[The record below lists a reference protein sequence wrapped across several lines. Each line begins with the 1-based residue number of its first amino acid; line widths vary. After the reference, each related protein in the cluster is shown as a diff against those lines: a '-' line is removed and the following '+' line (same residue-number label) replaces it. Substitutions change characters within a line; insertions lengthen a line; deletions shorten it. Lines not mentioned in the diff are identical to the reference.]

1 MAKRPRPISRRR
13 ALQGAGALAAL
24 PSRVFARTAAAARP
38 RLMQGVQSGDVGGDG
53 ATLWS
58 RADRPARMIVEYAT
72 TEGFTDAR
80 RIEGPLAL
88 EPTGFTSRLR
98 LADLPPGQT
107 IFYRIAYADPA
118 VTSVTSDWLQGRF
131 RTPARVPADLSFVW
145 SADTVGQ
152 GWGINP
158 DIGGMTIYETMRS
171 LAPDFFVHCGDTI
184 YADDPLFSEKRL
196 PDGRIWK
203 NLTTEAK
210 SKVAETL
217 ADFRGNHLY
226 NFLDANLRRFNA
238 EVPMIALWDDHDVV
252 DNWYREKRLDTDPRY
267 REKDV
272 GLLARYA
279 ERAFREFMPL
289 SDGLD
294 GPMRLYRK
302 FSFGPPLDLFRL
314 DMRSFR
320 APNGPNRQEVA
331 RKDTAFLGLEQ
342 VDWLKQALKSSTA
355 TWKIIAADM
364 PLGLVVYDD
373 WRRKSGFEAVANAD
387 DGPPRGRELEIAGL
401 LSFIKRENISNVH
414 WITADVHYPATHR
427 YDPARA
433 AFQDFT
439 PFYEFVSGPLCAGG
453 FGPNALDGT
462 FGPEVVFQKV
472 PPPGRFD
479 LSPLEGSCHFGHV
492 RIDGKSGVMTVSH
505 RDAGGNVIHSLELV
519 PK

>member
-1 MAKRPRPISRRR
+1 MANRPRTTLGRR
-13 ALQGAGALAAL
+13 ALLGAGALTTL
-24 PSRVFARTAAAARP
+24 PARVFAQTATAARP
-38 RLMQGVQSGDVGGDG
+38 RMMQGVQSGDVGSDG

-58 RADRPARMIVEYAT
+58 RSDRPPPQIVEHTT
-72 TEGFTDAR
+72 TESFAGAR

-88 EPTGFTSRLR
+88 EETGFTSRLR
-98 LADLPPGQT
+98 LDALPPGQT

-118 VTSVTSDWLQGRF
+118 VAGVASEWVQGRF
-131 RTPARVPADLSFVW
+131 RTPSSAAADVSFVW

-184 YADDPLFSEKRL
+184 YADDPLSSEKRL
-196 PDGRIWK
+196 PDGRLWR

-217 ADFRGNHLY
+217 DEFRGNHLY
-226 NFLDANLRRFNA
+226 NFLDANLCRFNA

-252 DNWYREKRLDTDPRY
+252 DNWYREKRLDADPRY
-267 REKDV
+267 REKEV
-272 GLLARYA
+272 GVLARHA

-289 SDGLD
+289 ADGLD

-302 FSFGPPLDLFRL
+302 FSFGPRLDLFRL

-320 APNGPNRQEVA
+320 APNGSNRQEA
-331 RKDTAFLGLEQ
+331 ADPQTAFLGHEQ
-342 VDWLKQALKSSTA
+342 IAWLKQALKGSTA

-387 DGPPRGRELEIAGL
+387 DGAPLGRELEIAGL
-401 LSFIKRENISNVH
+401 LAFIKREAIRNVH
-414 WITADVHYPATHR
+414 WVTADVHYPATHR
-427 YDPARA
+427 YDPTRA

-462 FGPEVVFQKV
+462 FGPQVVFQKV
-472 PPPGRFD
+472 PPAGRFD
-479 LSPLEGSCHFGHV
+479 LSPLEDSCHFGHV
-492 RIDGKSGVMTVSH
+492 KIDGQSAVMTVSH
-505 RDAGGNVIHSLELV
+505 RDAGGKVIHSLDLI
-519 PK
+519 PS

>member
-1 MAKRPRPISRRR
+1 MSKLRRR
-13 ALQGAGALAAL
+13 TVLGAGALAAL
-24 PSRVFARTAAAARP
+24 PSRVFAQTTAAARP
-38 RLMQGVQSGDVGGDG
+38 RLLQGVQSGDVGSDG
-53 ATLWS
+53 VTLWS
-58 RADRPARMIVEYAT
+58 RADRPARMIIEYAT
-72 TEGFTDAR
+72 SESFASAR

-88 EPTGFTSRLR
+88 EATDFTSRLR
-98 LADLPPGQT
+98 LGGLPPGQT
-107 IFYRIAYADPA
+107 IFYRIAYADLSDA
-118 VTSVTSDWLQGRF
+118 STTSDWVPGRF
-131 RTPARVPADLSFVW
+131 RTPPMAESDLSFVW

-158 DIGGMTIYETMRS
+158 EIGGMKIYETMRS

-184 YADDPLFSEKRL
+184 YADDPLAPEKKL

-203 NLTTEAK
+203 NVTTEAK
-210 SKVAETL
+210 SRVAETL

-238 EVPMIALWDDHDVV
+238 EVPKIALWDDHDVL
-252 DNWYREKRLDTDPRY
+252 DNWYRERRLDEDPRY
-267 REKDV
+267 REKSV
-272 GLLARYA
+272 GVLAQKA
-279 ERAFREFMPL
+279 ERAFREFVPL
-289 SDGLD
+289 ADGLD
-294 GPMRLYRK
+294 GTMRLFRK
-302 FSFGPPLDLFRL
+302 FSFGPRLDLFRL

-320 APNGPNRQEVA
+320 APNGPNRQA
-331 RKDTAFLGLEQ
+331 FGGANTAFLGIEQ
-342 VDWLKQALKSSTA
+342 IIWLKQALKASTA

-373 WRRKSGFEAVANAD
+373 WRLKSGFEAVANAD
-387 DGPPRGRELEIAGL
+387 DGPPLGRELEIADL
-401 LSFIKRENISNVH
+401 LSFIKREDIRNVH

-462 FGPEVVFQKV
+462 FGPQVVFQKV
-472 PPPGRFD
+472 PPIGRFD

-492 RIDGKSGVMTVSH
+492 KIDGRSGVMTVSH
-505 RDAGGNVIHSLELV
+505 RDANGAVIHSLDLT
-519 PK
+519 PA

>member
-1 MAKRPRPISRRR
+1 M
-13 ALQGAGALAAL
+13 LGGGAFAAL
-24 PSRVFARTAAAARP
+24 PSRVFSQTATAARP
-38 RLMQGVQSGDVGGDG
+38 QLMQGVQSGDVGSDG

-58 RADRPARMIVEYAT
+58 RADRPARMIVEHAT
-72 TEGFTDAR
+72 TESFAGAR

-88 EPTGFTSRLR
+88 EATGFTSRLR
-98 LADLPPGQT
+98 LGDLPPGQT
-107 IFYRIAYADPA
+107 IFYRIAFADA
-118 VTSVTSDWLQGRF
+118 AAAGVVSDWVQGRF
-131 RTPARVPADLSFVW
+131 RTPTTTSADVSFVW
-145 SADTVGQ
+145 SADTAGQ

-158 DIGGMTIYETMRS
+158 AIGGMTIYETMRS
-171 LAPDFFVHCGDTI
+171 LEPDFFVHCGDTI
-184 YADDPLFSEKRL
+184 YADDPLASEKKL
-196 PDGRIWK
+196 PDGRIWM

-217 ADFRGNHLY
+217 AEFRGNHLY

-238 EVPMIALWDDHDVV
+238 EVPMIVLWDDHDVV
-252 DNWYREKRLDTDPRY
+252 DNWYREKRLDADPRY
-267 REKDV
+267 REHDV
-272 GLLARYA
+272 AVLAQRA

-289 SDGLD
+289 ADGLE
-294 GPMRLYRK
+294 GPLRLYRK
-302 FSFGPPLDLFRL
+302 FSFGPSLDLFRI

-320 APNGPNRQEVA
+320 APNGSNRQQA
-331 RKDTAFLGLEQ
+331 AGPQTALLGLEQ
-342 VDWLKQALKSSTA
+342 VAWLKRALKASTA

-387 DGPPRGRELEIAGL
+387 DGPPLGRELEIAGL
-401 LSFIKRENISNVH
+401 LSFIRREAIRNVH

-462 FGPEVVFQKV
+462 FGPQIVFQKV

-505 RDAGGNVIHSLELV
+505 RDAGGSVIHSLELT
-519 PK
+519 PT

>member
-1 MAKRPRPISRRR
+1 MSKSGRR
-13 ALQGAGALAAL
+13 AVLGAAALAAL
-24 PSRVFARTAAAARP
+24 PFTVFAQTAAAARP
-38 RLMQGVQSGDVGGDG
+38 RLLQGVQSGDVGGNA

-58 RADRPARMIVEYAT
+58 RTDRPARMIAEYAT
-72 TEGFTDAR
+72 TESFTDAR
-80 RIEGPLAL
+80 RLEGPVAL
-88 EPTGFTSRLR
+88 EASGFTSRLR
-98 LADLPPGQT
+98 LAGLPPGQT
-107 IFYRIAYADPA
+107 IFYRIAYAALSDA
-118 VTSVTSDWLQGRF
+118 HATSDWVHGRF
-131 RTPARVPADLSFVW
+131 RTPPSAETDMSFVW

-171 LAPDFFVHCGDTI
+171 LKPDFFVHCGDTI
-184 YADDPLFSEKRL
+184 YADAPLSHEKKL
-196 PDGRIWK
+196 PDGRLWK

-217 ADFRGNHLY
+217 DEFRGNHLY
-226 NFLDANLRRFNA
+226 NLLDANLRRFNA
-238 EVPMIALWDDHDVV
+238 EVPTIALWDDHEVV
-252 DNWYREKRLDTDPRY
+252 DNWYWERRLGADPRY
-267 REKDV
+267 GEKDV
-272 GLLARYA
+272 GVLARHG

-289 SDGLD
+289 ADGLD
-294 GPMRLYRK
+294 GPMRLYRR
-302 FSFGPPLDLFRL
+302 FAFGPRLDLFRL

-320 APNGPNRQEVA
+320 ASNGPNRQETPGA
-331 RKDTAFLGLEQ
+331 DTAFLGIEQ
-342 VDWLKQALKSSTA
+342 VAWLKQALKASTA

-373 WRRKSGFEAVANAD
+373 WRRKAGFEAVANAD

-401 LSFIKRENISNVH
+401 LAFIRREDIRNVH

-427 YDPARA
+427 YDPGKA

-462 FGPEVVFQKV
+462 FGPRVVFQKV

-505 RDAGGNVIHSLELV
+505 RDAGGAVIHELELV
-519 PK
+519 PS

>member
-1 MAKRPRPISRRR
+1 MSRLSRR
-13 ALQGAGALAAL
+13 AILGGSAFAAL
-24 PSRVFARTAAAARP
+24 PSRVFARTATAARP
-38 RLMQGVQSGDVGGDG
+38 QLIQGVQSGDVGSDG

-72 TEGFTDAR
+72 TESFAGAR
-80 RIEGPLAL
+80 RIEGPVAL
-88 EPTGFTSRLR
+88 EATGFTSRLR
-98 LADLPPGQT
+98 LGDLPPGQT
-107 IFYRIAYADPA
+107 IFYRIAFADPA
-118 VTSVTSDWLQGRF
+118 AAGVVSDWVQGRF
-131 RTPARVPADLSFVW
+131 RTPATTHTDVSFVW
-145 SADTVGQ
+145 SADTAGQ

-184 YADDPLFSEKRL
+184 YADDPLAAEKKL
-196 PDGRIWK
+196 PDGRIWR

-217 ADFRGNHLY
+217 AEFRGNHLY

-252 DNWYREKRLDTDPRY
+252 DNWYREKRLDADPRY
-267 REKDV
+267 REKEV
-272 GLLARYA
+272 SMLAQRA

-289 SDGLD
+289 ADGLD
-294 GPMRLYRK
+294 GPLRLYRR
-302 FSFGPPLDLFRL
+302 FSFGPSLDLFRV

-320 APNGPNRQEVA
+320 APNGPNRQE
-331 RKDTAFLGLEQ
+331 KTGPDTAFLGVEQ
-342 VDWLKQALKSSTA
+342 VIWLKQALKASTA

-387 DGPPRGRELEIAGL
+387 HGSPLGRELEIADL
-401 LSFIKRENISNVH
+401 LSFIRREDIRNVH

-433 AFQDFT
+433 AVQDFA

-462 FGPEVVFQKV
+462 FGPQVVFQKV

-492 RIDGKSGVMTVSH
+492 KIDGKSGVMTVSH
-505 RDAGGNVIHSLELV
+505 RDASGAVIHSLDLV
-519 PK
+519 PS